1 MVDVTIVNETSPE
14 ANWNWQAGRQAGRQ
28 TCVLGGC
35 ASKNYKNNIQTS
47 QTWPS
52 SNTIPNMNNLTLA
65 PQLLLDI
72 VLDFFNP
79 FLTKL
84 DLFILQSSSVI
95 RKYGFYDLKP
105 QIQLIYY

>member
-1 MVDVTIVNETSPE
+1 
-14 ANWNWQAGRQAGRQ
+14 
-28 TCVLGGC
+28 
-35 ASKNYKNNIQTS
+35 
-47 QTWPS
+47 
-52 SNTIPNMNNLTLA
+52 MNNLTLA

-95 RKYGFYDLKP
+95 TKYGFYDLKP